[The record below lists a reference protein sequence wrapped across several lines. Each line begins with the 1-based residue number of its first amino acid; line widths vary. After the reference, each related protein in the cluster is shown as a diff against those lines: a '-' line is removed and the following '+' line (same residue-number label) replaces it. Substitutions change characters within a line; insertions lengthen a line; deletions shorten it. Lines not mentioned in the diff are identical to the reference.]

1 VSYYDD
7 FYATNY
13 KLNTDRQWDISMR
26 IDRVE
31 IANFKKF
38 SDYTLDL
45 HPQFTLLVG
54 DNGTGK
60 TTILDALAIAAGI
73 WLVNSPDTTLNNSRR
88 NILPSEIRLEAI
100 ESDTITQFIERKP
113 VQIKAIGT
121 INSQPVQW
129 LRQIKTNGS
138 RTSNTEAKQALEII
152 STLFKQVEAGQKIWL
167 PIIAYYGAGRAW
179 LPSNQRDPKAT
190 THTSPARRWDAFYDC
205 FEERIR
211 IADLHT
217 WFQKEAIAS
226 LNRQG
231 QMRPGYKVVKLAI
244 LRCIPNADDLWFD
257 PERSEIVVSIQGNP
271 QPFSNL
277 SAGQKMMV
285 GLIADIAIKIVTQNA
300 SFLTK
305 KLDIYSQELPLIL
318 QKTSGIVLID
328 EIDVHLHPKWQR
340 QVVDDLK
347 TTFPS
352 IQFVCTTHSP
362 FIIQSIGQGE
372 LRSFEIEDIE
382 SLEYENQ
389 SIEDIAEDIQLVE
402 VPQQSLKAHELNEA
416 TERYFE
422 LLQNPEESHSGQL
435 EAAEAAYRQA
445 VEPFSSNPGL
455 SALLK
460 LEAMAKAKE
469 RSQ

>member
-1 VSYYDD
+1 
-7 FYATNY
+7 
-13 KLNTDRQWDISMR
+13 MR
-26 IDRVE
+26 IDRLE
-31 IANFKKF
+31 IENFKKF

-152 STLFKQVEAGQKIWL
+152 STLFQQVEAGEKIWL
-167 PIIAYYGAGRAW
+167 PIVAYYGAGRAW
-179 LPSNQRDPKAT
+179 LPSNQRDNPKAT

-226 LNRQG
+226 VNRQG
-231 QMRPGYKVVKLAI
+231 QMRPGYKVVKFAI

-257 PERSEIVVSIQGNP
+257 PEGAEIVVSIQGNP

-300 SFLTK
+300 SFLTEE
-305 KLDIYSQELPLIL
+305 LDIYSQELPLIL

-340 QVVDDLK
+340 LVVNDL
-347 TTFPS
+347 TRTFPS
-352 IQFVCTTHSP
+352 IQFICTSHSP
-362 FIIQSIGQGE
+362 LIIGE
-372 LRSFEIEDIE
+372 
-382 SLEYENQ
+382 
-389 SIEDIAEDIQLVE
+389 
-402 VPQQSLKAHELNEA
+402 
-416 TERYFE
+416 
-422 LLQNPEESHSGQL
+422 
-435 EAAEAAYRQA
+435 
-445 VEPFSSNPGL
+445 VEPKRIRVLEQDEETSSIIATIPSESYGL
-455 SALLK
+455 DANRVWLSGTYGDIFI
-460 LEAMAKAKE
+460 
-469 RSQ
+469 

>member
-1 VSYYDD
+1 
-7 FYATNY
+7 
-13 KLNTDRQWDISMR
+13 MR
-26 IDRVE
+26 IDRLE
-31 IANFKKF
+31 IENFKKF

-152 STLFKQVEAGQKIWL
+152 STLFQQVEAGKKIWL
-167 PIIAYYGAGRAW
+167 PIVAYYGAGRAW

-226 LNRQG
+226 FNRQG
-231 QMRPGYKVVKLAI
+231 QMRPGYKVVKFAI
-244 LRCIPNADDLWFD
+244 LHCIPNADDLWFD
-257 PERSEIVVSIQGNP
+257 PEGAEIVVSIQGNP

-285 GLIADIAIKIVTQNA
+285 GLIADITIKIVTQNA
-300 SFLTK
+300 SFLTEE
-305 KLDIYSQELPLIL
+305 LDISNQESPLIL
-318 QKTSGIVLID
+318 QQTSGLVLID

-340 QVVDDLK
+340 QVVNDLTK
-347 TTFPS
+347 TFPS
-352 IQFVCTTHSP
+352 IQFVCTSHSP
-362 FIIQSIGQGE
+362 LVIGEVEASCIRVLERDEETGKVISTIPLESYGLDANRILEEQMGSSE
-372 LRSFEIEDIE
+372 RNKEVANKLHTLFRLIDDEDF
-382 SLEYENQ
+382 
-389 SIEDIAEDIQLVE
+389 DGA
-402 VPQQSLKAHELNEA
+402 
-416 TERYFE
+416 
-422 LLQNPEESHSGQL
+422 
-435 EAAEAAYRQA
+435 RQA
-445 VEPFSSNPGL
+445 MIPIGEKIGHQAPEITQARSLIKF
-455 SALLK
+455 
-460 LEAMAKAKE
+460 LEGNE
-469 RSQ
+469 

>member
-1 VSYYDD
+1 
-7 FYATNY
+7 
-13 KLNTDRQWDISMR
+13 MR

-152 STLFKQVEAGQKIWL
+152 STLFKQVEAGEKIWL

-226 LNRQG
+226 VNRQG
-231 QMRPGYKVVKLAI
+231 QMRPGYKVVKFAI

-300 SFLTK
+300 SFLTEK
-305 KLDIYSQELPLIL
+305 SEDISSQKLPLIL
-318 QKTSGIVLID
+318 QKTPGLVLID

-340 QVVDDLK
+340 QVVNDLTK
-347 TTFPS
+347 TFPS
-352 IQFVCTTHSP
+352 IQFVCTSHSP
-362 FIIQSIGQGE
+362 LVIGE
-372 LRSFEIEDIE
+372 VEASCIR
-382 SLEYENQ
+382 SLERDEETGKVISTIPLESYGLDANRILEEQMGASERNQEVADELHALFRLIDDENF
-389 SIEDIAEDIQLVE
+389 DGA
-402 VPQQSLKAHELNEA
+402 
-416 TERYFE
+416 
-422 LLQNPEESHSGQL
+422 
-435 EAAEAAYRQA
+435 RQA
-445 VEPFSSNPGL
+445 MIPLGEKIGHEDPEITQARSLIKF
-455 SALLK
+455 
-460 LEAMAKAKE
+460 LEGNE
-469 RSQ
+469 

>member
-1 VSYYDD
+1 
-7 FYATNY
+7 
-13 KLNTDRQWDISMR
+13 MR
-26 IDRVE
+26 IDRLE
-31 IANFKKF
+31 IENFKKF

-60 TTILDALAIAAGI
+60 TTILDALGIAAGI

-138 RTSNTEAKQALEII
+138 RTSNTEAKEALEII
-152 STLFKQVEAGQKIWL
+152 STLFQQVEAGEKIWL

-226 LNRQG
+226 VNRQG

-277 SAGQKMMV
+277 SAGQKTMV
-285 GLIADIAIKIVTQNA
+285 GLIADMAIKIVTQNA
-300 SFLTK
+300 SFLTE
-305 KLDIYSQELPLIL
+305 KLDISSQELPLIL
-318 QKTSGIVLID
+318 QEASGLVLID
-328 EIDVHLHPKWQR
+328 EIDIHLHPKWQR
-340 QVVDDLK
+340 QVVNDL
-347 TTFPS
+347 TRTFPS
-352 IQFVCTTHSP
+352 IQFVCTSHSP
-362 FIIQSIGQGE
+362 LVIGEVEATCIRVLERDEETGKVISTIPLESYGLDANRILEEQMGSSERNQEVADELHALFILIDDENFDAAHQSIINLTEKLGPSE
-372 LRSFEIEDIE
+372 PEITRARTLIKF
-382 SLEYENQ
+382 LEG
-389 SIEDIAEDIQLVE
+389 
-402 VPQQSLKAHELNEA
+402 NE
-416 TERYFE
+416 
-422 LLQNPEESHSGQL
+422 
-435 EAAEAAYRQA
+435 
-445 VEPFSSNPGL
+445 
-455 SALLK
+455 
-460 LEAMAKAKE
+460 
-469 RSQ
+469 

>member
-121 INSQPVQW
+121 INSQQVQW

-138 RTSNTEAKQALEII
+138 RTSNTEAKQALAII
-152 STLFKQVEAGQKIWL
+152 STLFQQVEAGEKIWL

>member
-1 VSYYDD
+1 
-7 FYATNY
+7 
-13 KLNTDRQWDISMR
+13 MR

-138 RTSNTEAKQALEII
+138 KTSNTEAKDALKII
-152 STLFKQVEAGQKIWL
+152 STLFQQVEAGEKIWL
-167 PIIAYYGAGRAW
+167 PIMAYYGAGRAW

-190 THTSPARRWDAFYDC
+190 THGSPARRWYAFYDC

-226 LNRQG
+226 VNRQG

-257 PERSEIVVSIQGNP
+257 PERSEIVVSIQSNP

-300 SFLTK
+300 SFLTGG
-305 KLDIYSQELPLIL
+305 LDIYSQELPLIL
-318 QKTSGIVLID
+318 QETPGLVLID

-340 QVVDDLK
+340 QVVNDL
-347 TTFPS
+347 TRTFPS
-352 IQFVCTTHSP
+352 IQFICTSHSP
-362 FIIQSIGQGE
+362 LIIGEVEAKRIRVLEDDEETSSIIATIPSESYGLDANRVLHELMRVSERNKEVADKLHALFQLIDDEDFDAAHQSIINLTEKLGASE
-372 LRSFEIEDIE
+372 PEITRARTLIKF
-382 SLEYENQ
+382 LEG
-389 SIEDIAEDIQLVE
+389 
-402 VPQQSLKAHELNEA
+402 NE
-416 TERYFE
+416 
-422 LLQNPEESHSGQL
+422 
-435 EAAEAAYRQA
+435 
-445 VEPFSSNPGL
+445 
-455 SALLK
+455 
-460 LEAMAKAKE
+460 
-469 RSQ
+469 